1 MGFSSFQ
8 RVSFRVIKNSKGT
21 AGNSVAEMN
30 INNTILIKQFTI
42 FSLINK
48 IIHEPLTQWRKV
60 EKGKINREV
69 LDQDNQNRLF
79 TSISQNIIYIVA
91 LRTQYISISV

>member
-1 MGFSSFQ
+1 
-8 RVSFRVIKNSKGT
+8 
-21 AGNSVAEMN
+21 MN

-48 IIHEPLTQWRKV
+48 IIHELLTQWRKV

>member
-30 INNTILIKQFTI
+30 INNTILINNLHI
-42 FSLINK
+42 SLINK

-60 EKGKINREV
+60 DKGKINREV

-91 LRTQYISISV
+91 LRTQYISISL